1 MKKLLCFAGIV
12 TAIAAIA
19 GVGFW
24 LRPVSY
30 FNEMTYLHERFSGVE
45 NYTVGVA
52 GHKVHYLAEG
62 PAEGPVVVLVHG
74 LGGHAEDWNDLAA
87 SLAKAR
93 FRVYRPDLLGY
104 GRSEKPAD
112 FSYSVRDETGVVV
125 GFMDALG
132 LKKVDLGG
140 WSMGGW
146 IVQIVAGTHPERI
159 NRLMIFDAVG
169 IHEQPTWNTRLFTP
183 ATAEDVNQLN
193 ALLTPHPT
201 EVPEF
206 VARDILRIS
215 KQNEWVIQRAVETML
230 TGQDTTDSLLPELKM
245 PVLIA
250 WGAEDRIVPT
260 EQAEKMH
267 RLIPHSTLDVFTGC
281 GHLAPSQ
288 CAQQMGP
295 KVLEFVKE

>member
-1 MKKLLCFAGIV
+1 MKKLLCFAGV
-12 TAIAAIA
+12 VAAITVIA

-30 FNEMTYLHERFSGVE
+30 FNEMTYLRERFSGVE
-45 NYTVGVA
+45 NHTVVVA

-62 PAEGPVVVLVHG
+62 PAAGPVVVLVHG

-87 SLAKAR
+87 SLAKVG

-112 FSYSVRDETGVVV
+112 FSYSVRDEAGVVV

-169 IHEQPTWNTRLFTP
+169 IHEQPTWNTRLFMP